1 MLLHLGATLLRPT
14 VAPAVVTLVVML
26 AVAWFAAAQNQAVF
40 EQRIRADVLKEM
52 SVIRA
57 KLEGNISGNVQLV
70 RGLVAVIATEPQM
83 SQERFSALAVK
94 LFSEHSQLRN
104 VAGAPDLVVRL
115 MHPLEGNE
123 KAIGL
128 DYRTNA
134 AQRDA
139 TLRAHQTGQ
148 MVLAG
153 PVDLVQGGRG
163 FIGRFP
169 VFVGAARYQQFW
181 GIVSAVVDEQQL
193 YADSGLSD
201 PEMKIE
207 VAISGFDGRGSEGAQ
222 FYGDPAVLA
231 SHPVTASVILP
242 HGEWIISAMPKG
254 GWPAVAPDTWAIG
267 GGFVLLALLLSAPI
281 FFAGRLIEE
290 RQRNLAV
297 LKSREAELRRLSRRL
312 GLALETSEVG
322 VFELD
327 LETRDLLWDDRVN
340 TIYGLPR
347 DGGQRGFED
356 WRNALHPEDVRRA
369 EEEYRLACEVTGQ
382 YHSEYRII
390 TPAGLVRNVRAIGT
404 VYKDPDSTPKMV
416 GLNWDV
422 SADVA
427 LNENLKRANRL
438 SEARNSELEVAK
450 AAIEHNALHDSL
462 TGLPNR
468 RYLDD
473 VLKARAEHAARNGG
487 TLALLH
493 IDLDRFK
500 QINDTL
506 GHAAGDAMLVHT
518 AYTLSANCGPGDFVA
533 RIGGDEFVVVSSAK
547 DGEAALAALAD
558 RLIARMRL
566 PLLYEGHECRSGI
579 SVGIA
584 YEEGSNPDP
593 NRILINADIALYR
606 AKSRGRNR
614 HEFFTSAL
622 QAEVIRTK
630 RVADEILHGLE
641 TDQFLPWYQPQ
652 FDATTLEIVGVEAL
666 ARWQHPVN
674 GILPPAHFLDVAEDL
689 NVVSTID
696 RLVLEKALADFDHW
710 DRLGLGIPKVAVN
723 VSARRLQDE
732 QLIASLKGLRFEPGR
747 LAFELVESIF
757 LDDTDD
763 MVRWNAEQIKE
774 LGIDIEIDDFGTG
787 YASIVSLMKLK
798 PRRLKID
805 RQLVSPLVASVA
817 QRRLVQSI
825 VDIGRSLDIEV
836 VGEGVETMEHA
847 VILRDLGCNILQG
860 YAFAAPMS
868 AEALARF
875 VAERGWLPDNGKA
888 RKQA

>member
-1 MLLHLGATLLRPT
+1 MRAGATLLRPT
-14 VAPAVVTLVVML
+14 VAPAVVILLVML
-26 AVAWFAAAQNQAVF
+26 AVAWFAAAQNQAVYD
-40 EQRIRADVLKEM
+40 QRIRSDVLKEV

-57 KLEGNISGNVQLV
+57 KLEGNISGNIQLV

-83 SQERFSALAVK
+83 TQQRFSDLARK

-104 VAGAPDLVVRL
+104 VAGAPDLIVRL

-134 AQRDA
+134 AQREA
-139 TLRAHQTGQ
+139 TLRAQQTGQ

-169 VFVGAARYQQFW
+169 VIIGEARYQQFW
-181 GIVSAVVDEQQL
+181 GVVSAVVDEQLL
-193 YADSGLSD
+193 YDDSGLSD
-201 PEMKIE
+201 PDLGIDI
-207 VAISGFDGRGSEGAQ
+207 AISGVDGRGREGKQ
-222 FYGDPAVLA
+222 FYGDAAVLDNR
-231 SHPVTASVILP
+231 PINASVVLP
-242 HGEWIISAMPKG
+242 NGEWIISAVPKG
-254 GWPAVAPDTWAIG
+254 GWPTVAPDSWAIW
-267 GGFVLLALLLSAPI
+267 GGFLGLAILLSAPM

-297 LKSREAELRRLSRRL
+297 LRSREAELRRLSRRL
-312 GLALETSEVG
+312 GLALETSQVG

-327 LETRDLLWDDRVN
+327 LETRELLWDDRVN
-340 TIYGLPR
+340 ALYGLPQ
-347 DGGQRGFED
+347 DGGERGYEH
-356 WRNALHPEDVRRA
+356 WRNAIHPEDLRRA

-404 VYKDPDSTPKMV
+404 VYKDHDSTPKMV
-416 GLNWDV
+416 GVNWDV

-427 LNENLKRANRL
+427 LNESLKRSNRL
-438 SEARNSELEVAK
+438 SEARNSELEAAK

-473 VLKARAEHAARNGG
+473 VLKSRAEHAGRNGG

-506 GHAAGDAMLVHT
+506 GHAAGDAMLVHA
-518 AYTLSANCGPGDFVA
+518 AYTLSANCGPDDFVA
-533 RIGGDEFVVVSSAK
+533 RIGGDEFVVVSNVK
-547 DGEAALAALAD
+547 DGEAALGALAD

-566 PLLYEGHECRSGI
+566 PILYEGHECRSGI

-584 YEEGSNPDP
+584 YEEGRNPDP

-614 HEFFTSAL
+614 YEFFTSAL

-630 RVADEILHGLE
+630 RLADEILHGLE

-666 ARWQHPVN
+666 ARWRHPVK

-689 NVVSTID
+689 NVVSSID
-696 RLVLEKALADFDHW
+696 RLVLEKALVDFAEW

-732 QLIASLKGLRFEPGR
+732 QLIASLKGLAFEPGR

-805 RQLVSPLVASVA
+805 RQLVSPIVVSAQ

-847 VILRDLGCNILQG
+847 AILRDLGCKVLQG

-868 AEALARF
+868 AEALSRF
-875 VAERGWLPDNGKA
+875 VAERGWMPDNTKA
-888 RKQA
+888 RKHG

>member
-1 MLLHLGATLLRPT
+1 MRFGATLLRPT
-14 VAPAVVTLVVML
+14 VAPAVVTLLVML
-26 AVAWFAAAQNQAVF
+26 AVAWFAAVQNQAVYD
-40 EQRIRADVLKEM
+40 QRIRADVLKEM

-57 KLEGNISGNVQLV
+57 KLEGNISSNVQLV

-83 SQERFSALAVK
+83 SQQRFADLSRK

-104 VAGAPDLVVRL
+104 IAGAPDLVVRL
-115 MHPLEGNE
+115 MYPLEGNE

-128 DYRTNA
+128 DYRTNPV
-134 AQRDA
+134 QREA
-139 TLRAHQTGQ
+139 TLRAKETGQ
-148 MVLAG
+148 MVVAG
-153 PVDLVQGGRG
+153 PINLVQGGRG

-169 VFVGAARYQQFW
+169 VFVGEARYQQFW
-181 GIVSAVVDEQQL
+181 GVVSAVVDEQKL

-201 PEMKIE
+201 PDLNIDL
-207 VAISGFDGRGSEGAQ
+207 AISGLDGRGSEGEQ

-231 SHPVTASVILP
+231 SHPVTASVVLP
-242 HGEWIISAMPKG
+242 NGEWIVSAIPRG
-254 GWPAVAPDTWAIG
+254 GWPTVAPSSWAIW
-267 GGFVLLALLLSAPI
+267 GGFGLLAILLSAPI

-297 LKSREAELRRLSRRL
+297 LHSREAELRRLSRRL
-312 GLALETSEVG
+312 GLALETSQVG

-327 LETRDLLWDDRVN
+327 LETRELLWDDRVN
-340 TIYGLPR
+340 ALYGLPR
-347 DGGQRGFED
+347 DGGRRGYQN
-356 WRNALHPEDVRRA
+356 WRDALHPEDLRRA

-390 TPAGLVRNVRAIGT
+390 TPAGIVRNIRAIGT
-404 VYKDPDSTPKMV
+404 VYKDTGSTPKIV

-438 SEARNSELEVAK
+438 TEARNNELEVAK

-473 VLKARAEHAARNGG
+473 VLKSRAENARRNGG

-506 GHAAGDAMLVHT
+506 GHAAGDAMLVHA

-533 RIGGDEFVVVSSAK
+533 RIGGDEFVVVSSVK

-566 PLLYEGHECRSGI
+566 PILYEGHECRSGI

-584 YEEGSNPDP
+584 YEEGRDPDP

-666 ARWQHPVN
+666 ARWQHPLN
-674 GILPPAHFLDVAEDL
+674 GILPPAHFLDVAEEL

-696 RLVLEKALADFDHW
+696 RLVLEKALADFAHW
-710 DRLGLGIPKVAVN
+710 DTLGLGIPKVAVN

-732 QLIASLKGLRFEPGR
+732 QLIASLKDLSFEPGR

-805 RQLVSPLVASVA
+805 RQLVAPIVGSEP

-825 VDIGRSLDIEV
+825 VDIGRSLGIEV

-847 VILRDLGCNILQG
+847 AILRDLGCNMLQG

-868 AEALARF
+868 AEALAQF
-875 VAERGWLPDNGKA
+875 VAERGWMPGEPKA

>member
-1 MLLHLGATLLRPT
+1 MRLGATLLRPT
-14 VAPAVVTLVVML
+14 VAPAVITLLVML
-26 AVAWFAAAQNQAVF
+26 AVGWFAAAQNQAVYD
-40 EQRIRADVLKEM
+40 QRIRADVLKEM

-57 KLEGNISGNVQLV
+57 KLEGNISSNIQLV
-70 RGLVAVIATEPQM
+70 RGLVAVIATEPDM
-83 SQERFSALAVK
+83 SQQRFSDLAAK

-104 VAGAPDLVVRL
+104 VAGAPDLIVRL
-115 MHPLEGNE
+115 MYPLEGNE

-134 AQRDA
+134 AQREA
-139 TLRAHQTGQ
+139 TLRAQQTGQ

-153 PVDLVQGGRG
+153 PIDLVQGGRG

-169 VFVGAARYQQFW
+169 VFVGEARYQQFW
-181 GIVSAVVDEQQL
+181 GVVSAVVDEQKL
-193 YADSGLSD
+193 YDDSGLSD
-201 PEMKIE
+201 PDLGIE
-207 VAISGFDGRGSEGAQ
+207 VAITGNDGRGREGDQ
-222 FYGDPAVLA
+222 FYGEATVVEN
-231 SHPVTASVILP
+231 HPVTASVVLP
-242 HGEWIISAMPKG
+242 NGEWILSAIPKG
-254 GWPAVAPDTWAIG
+254 GWPAVAPSSWAIWS
-267 GGFVLLALLLSAPI
+267 GFGVLAVLLSAPL

-297 LKSREAELRRLSRRL
+297 LRSREAELRRVSRRL
-312 GLALETSEVG
+312 GLALESSQVG

-327 LETRDLLWDDRVN
+327 LETQDLLWDDRVN
-340 TIYGLPR
+340 ALYGLPR
-347 DGGQRGFED
+347 DGGKRGYTH
-356 WRNALHPEDVRRA
+356 WRDALHPEDLRRA

-390 TPAGLVRNVRAIGT
+390 TPAGIVRNIRAIGT
-404 VYKDPDSTPKMV
+404 VYKDPGSTPKIV
-416 GLNWDV
+416 GVNWDV

-438 SEARNSELEVAK
+438 SEARNSELEAAK

-473 VLKARAEHAARNGG
+473 VLKSRAEHARRNGG

-506 GHAAGDAMLVHT
+506 GHAAGDAMLVHA

-533 RIGGDEFVVVSSAK
+533 RIGGDEFVVVSSVK
-547 DGEAALAALAD
+547 DGEAGLAALAD

-566 PLLYEGHECRSGI
+566 PILYEGHECRSGI

-584 YEEGSNPDP
+584 YEEGRDPDP

-614 HEFFTSAL
+614 YEFFTSAL

-641 TDQFLPWYQPQ
+641 TDEFLPWYQPQ
-652 FDATTLEIVGVEAL
+652 FDSVTLEVTGVEAL
-666 ARWQHPVN
+666 ARWRHPVN
-674 GILPPAHFLDVAEDL
+674 GILPPEQFLDVAEEL

-696 RLVLEKALADFDHW
+696 RVVLEKALADFAHW
-710 DRLGLGIPKVAVN
+710 DQMGLGIPKVAVN

-732 QLIASLKGLRFEPGR
+732 QLIASLKDLSFEPRR

-757 LDDTDD
+757 LDETDD
-763 MVRWNAEQIKE
+763 MVRWNAEQIKD

-805 RQLVSPLVASVA
+805 RQLVAPIVASEA

-825 VDIGRSLDIEV
+825 VDIGRSLGIEV

-847 VILRDLGCNILQG
+847 AILRDLGCNMLQG

-875 VAERGWLPDNGKA
+875 IAERNWMPGEAKA
-888 RKQA
+888 RRKA